1 MNAVY
6 CSLPVVADDVTGR
19 KEIDVFLS
27 TLLQR
32 TEKGIQCLI
41 LVLYLLGNP
50 GVKRRVGKERV
61 FHEKDRRIGMLAAD
75 DGIEFVSTLLH
86 LLHSGIGYEVKDK
99 HGSIYAS
106 YDISNL
112 QIEQGIATKA
122 QIDTLAIEPTF
133 QNIGMCHTRTRST
146 TTLQDTGTIEH
157 HRFLALRQVHC
168 RLSNLG
174 KRIHS
179 DRK

>member
-1 MNAVY
+1 MFLQYRVKYLSIPHKAQIGKMNAVY
-6 CSLPVVADDVTGR
+6 CSLPVVADDVTGS
-19 KEIDVFLS
+19 KEIDVCLS

-41 LVLYLLGNP
+41 LALYLLGNP

-86 LLHSGIGYEVKDK
+86 LLYSGIGYEVKDK

-146 TTLQDTGTIEH
+146 TTL
-157 HRFLALRQVHC
+157 LVP
-168 RLSNLG
+168 
-174 KRIHS
+174 
-179 DRK
+179 

>member
-1 MNAVY
+1 
-6 CSLPVVADDVTGR
+6 
-19 KEIDVFLS
+19 
-27 TLLQR
+27 
-32 TEKGIQCLI
+32 
-41 LVLYLLGNP
+41 
-50 GVKRRVGKERV
+50 
-61 FHEKDRRIGMLAAD
+61 MLAAD

>member
-6 CSLPVVADDVTGR
+6 CSLPVVADDVTGS

-75 DGIEFVSTLLH
+75 EWYRIYRHAPLICSTVALGTKSRTNMEASTPAMTSAISRSSKALP
-86 LLHSGIGYEVKDK
+86 LNPRLMHS
-99 HGSIYAS
+99 
-106 YDISNL
+106 
-112 QIEQGIATKA
+112 
-122 QIDTLAIEPTF
+122 
-133 QNIGMCHTRTRST
+133 
-146 TTLQDTGTIEH
+146 
-157 HRFLALRQVHC
+157 
-168 RLSNLG
+168 RLSQRS
-174 KRIHS
+174 RILVCTMPG
-179 DRK
+179 REAQPPCKMLVP

>member
-1 MNAVY
+1 MFLQYRVKYLSIPHKAQIGKMNAVY
-6 CSLPVVADDVTGR
+6 CSLPVVADDVTGS

-75 DGIEFVSTLLH
+75 
-86 LLHSGIGYEVKDK
+86 SGILTN
-99 HGSIYAS
+99 SI
-106 YDISNL
+106 L
-112 QIEQGIATKA
+112 
-122 QIDTLAIEPTF
+122 
-133 QNIGMCHTRTRST
+133 
-146 TTLQDTGTIEH
+146 
-157 HRFLALRQVHC
+157 
-168 RLSNLG
+168 
-174 KRIHS
+174 
-179 DRK
+179 